1 MEDLSGKREKNQ
13 RTRIF
18 VLFCFICVGFLAAT
32 FRLFYLQIVN
42 HTDLAAKAE
51 RQHQKSVAIESRR
64 GAIYDR
70 MGRDLAVSI
79 DAESVYGVPVDI
91 KNQRDFAVKLAPILK
106 MSRREILDRLEGK
119 KNFAW
124 LARKVDR
131 ETADRI
137 RALKL
142 KGVGFVTESRR
153 YYPKGSLA
161 GFVLGFTGMDN
172 QGLEGLER
180 RYDKDIRGASGW
192 LMVERDAKG
201 NSIFPEGLNYQAPA
215 PGNDLVLT
223 IDEVIQYISEKEL
236 DKVVSQYHP
245 KSAAAIVVDPRT
257 GEVLAM
263 AARPGFDPEN
273 RNGKN
278 PAHWRNWALTD
289 QYEPGSTFKM
299 IMASAALSEKVVR
312 VSEQFNCS
320 SGAIAVGGRVMH
332 DAHRHGV
339 LSFQEVIQ
347 KSSNVGS
354 IMVGMRLGPERYYRY
369 IRSFGFG
376 EKTGI
381 DLPGE
386 TPGMVIRPAKW
397 SGTSIGAISIGQ
409 EVGVTPMQILMA
421 ASAIA
426 NGGKLMKPYVV
437 SEIKD
442 ASGHVIRKT
451 EPTVVRRVISEE
463 VARKMTDILKS
474 VSEDGGTASTARVQ
488 EFEVAGKTGTAQ
500 KIDPATR
507 RYSPYLYISSFVG
520 YVPADDP
527 RLAIIVV
534 VNEPRGAIYGGVVA
548 APAFRN
554 IADQALTY
562 LNVPSGNKERIL
574 LVSN

>member
-18 VLFCFICVGFLAAT
+18 VLFCIISAAFLAAT
-32 FRLFYLQIVN
+32 FRLFYLQIIN
-42 HTDLAAKAE
+42 HSDLAAKAE
-51 RQHQKSVAIESRR
+51 RQHQKSVAIESKR

-70 MGRDLAVSI
+70 TGRELAVSI

-91 KNQRDFAVKLAPILK
+91 KDERQFAAKLAPILK
-106 MSRREILDRLEGK
+106 MSRREILDKLEGK

-131 ETADRI
+131 ETADKI
-137 RALKL
+137 RALNL
-142 KGVGFVTESRR
+142 KGVGFVTESKRL
-153 YYPKGSLA
+153 YPKGSLA
-161 GFVLGFTGMDN
+161 SFVLGFTGMDN
-172 QGLEGLER
+172 HGLEGLEK

-245 KSAAAIVVDPRT
+245 KSAAAIVVDPKT

-263 AARPGFDPEN
+263 AARPGFDPDK
-273 RNGKN
+273 RDGKN
-278 PAHWRNWALTD
+278 PARWRNWALAD

-320 SGAIAVGGRVMH
+320 AGAIKVGGRIMH

-354 IMVGMRLGPERYYRY
+354 IMVGMRLGPERYYRH
-369 IRSFGFG
+369 IKGFGFG

-386 TPGMVIRPAKW
+386 TPGMVLRPSNW

-421 ASAIA
+421 TSAIA

-437 SEIKD
+437 SQVRD
-442 ASGHVIRKT
+442 ASGNVIRKT
-451 EPTVVRRVISEE
+451 EPTVVRRVISED
-463 VARKMTDILKS
+463 VARKMTDILKT
-474 VSEDGGTASTARVQ
+474 VSEEGGTASTARVQ

-562 LNVPSGNKERIL
+562 LNVPSSNKERVL